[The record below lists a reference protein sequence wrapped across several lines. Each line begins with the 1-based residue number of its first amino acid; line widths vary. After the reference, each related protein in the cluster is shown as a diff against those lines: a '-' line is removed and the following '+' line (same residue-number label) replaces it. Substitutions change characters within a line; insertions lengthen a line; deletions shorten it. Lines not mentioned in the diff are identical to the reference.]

1 MSSLESQGEGWA
13 AEAGRMARAQA
24 SSALATFVDW
34 SLLTALVALRVHY
47 LAAACMGALA
57 GAVTDFSVKKWWV
70 FDAQH
75 GLLRAQAL
83 RYAAVSLASAGW
95 NVLLA
100 WAIVDLGGFR
110 PLGSPVPGVI
120 LASLAVGFVWN
131 YPLHRNFVFSR
142 PSSEP
147 ASP

>member
-1 MSSLESQGEGWA
+1 MSTAPLQAEGWA
-13 AEAGRMARAQA
+13 AEAGRIARAQA

-34 SLLTALVALRVHY
+34 SLLTTLVAVNVHY
-47 LAAACMGALA
+47 LAAACFGALA

-75 GLLRAQAL
+75 GMLHAQAL
-83 RYAAVSLASAGW
+83 RYAAVSIASAGW

-110 PLGSPVPGVI
+110 PHGSPVPGVI
-120 LASLAVGFVWN
+120 LASLAIGFVWN
-131 YPLHRNFVFSR
+131 YPLHRHFVFSP
-142 PSSEP
+142 PSSDP
-147 ASP
+147 AST